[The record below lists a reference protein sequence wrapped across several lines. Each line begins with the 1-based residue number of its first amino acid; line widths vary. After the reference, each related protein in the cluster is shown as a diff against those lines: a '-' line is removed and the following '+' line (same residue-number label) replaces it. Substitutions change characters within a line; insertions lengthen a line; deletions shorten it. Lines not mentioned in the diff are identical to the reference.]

1 MAGIYIVSIDFV
13 KVTFY
18 INKGVF
24 YFTSISY
31 NINIL
36 KQTNV
41 YWSNKTDETDKW
53 ISFFCCKF
61 WYLNLF
67 IKKQP
72 NLLGK
77 IRYMYITVNFLYL
90 SVAAPKWI
98 QVLSLVNFV
107 QRTSPAPVT

>member
-36 KQTNV
+36 KQSNL
-41 YWSNKTDETDKW
+41 YWSNKTDETD
-53 ISFFCCKF
+53 
-61 WYLNLF
+61 
-67 IKKQP
+67 
-72 NLLGK
+72 
-77 IRYMYITVNFLYL
+77 
-90 SVAAPKWI
+90 
-98 QVLSLVNFV
+98 
-107 QRTSPAPVT
+107 